1 MALAR
6 RWAPVAVIALVA
18 AACGDDASPGTSA
31 PSTTAAA
38 VTTSAPAETTTTTE
52 PEPENPLDILAGMD
66 FSGPGSPDGT
76 GSIGS
81 PDYATA
87 SAITADL
94 VAAGVDLTG
103 ITLWVLPVVGT
114 ADRLLVV
121 EITDAA
127 TGLED
132 DASDGVLGALAEA
145 PSLDG
150 SRIARLVINYHG
162 ADARGDFVLTTTVP
176 MEAFIAFVTEGADP
190 EGLFE
195 LQLTRG
201 GTVVDQ

>member
-6 RWAPVAVIALVA
+6 RWAPVVVLALVA

-31 PSTTAAA
+31 PSTTA

-87 SAITADL
+87 AALTADL
-94 VAAGVDLTG
+94 AAAGVDLTG

-127 TGLED
+127 TGLD
-132 DASDGVLGALAEA
+132 DDGSEGPLVAIVEA
-145 PSLDG
+145 PSLEG
-150 SRIARLVINYHG
+150 SGISRLVVNYHG
-162 ADARGDFVLTTTVP
+162 TDARGDFVLTTTVP
-176 MEAFIAFVTEGADP
+176 MDAFIAAITQSADIEGI
-190 EGLFE
+190 FE

-201 GTVVDQ
+201 GQVVDQ